1 MPYLPSSAR
10 NKSEYYRKLLDADI
24 IEQNNLI
31 KDLELRQNVSGSIDA
46 LNPTR
51 DDDGFVVSIEDPT
64 NPGQAAETIN
74 ESVRI
79 ENKQQFFNDRYLGQ
93 VQKPFEFFTP
103 PSSLVEEDAQIEQE
117 EKEIKQ
123 VETETAEPTSTSPT
137 NQYRE
142 LLVRLLQK
150 KRGGEIK
157 EVSDEKLQA
166 GMAAIL
172 KKGLKRN
179 FLDSIK
185 SRILANFYIKNK
197 QYEKYIK
204 VSIFSVRF
212 GNFFAKALW
221 TKLGLPTTING
232 TDITRLTSDEKKE
245 VESFAFKRDKS
256 TLRTG
261 ITGY

>member
-103 PSSLVEEDAQIEQE
+103 PSSLVEEDVQIEQE
-117 EKEIKQ
+117 EEQEKQKQAEKPNDSFRDLLIEFFELDINVSDKKIQSEMAKSGQKVLKGLQKAVMLNIIVSTKNYASFIRNVIYQDNSLKKIWKEKNL
-123 VETETAEPTSTSPT
+123 PTSSLTPT
-137 NQYRE
+137 GQEYDFTKQFE
-142 LLVRLLQK
+142 F
-150 KRGGEIK
+150 
-157 EVSDEKLQA
+157 
-166 GMAAIL
+166 
-172 KKGLKRN
+172 KGLDFSN
-179 FLDSIK
+179 LK
-185 SRILANFYIKNK
+185 SSLANLN
-197 QYEKYIK
+197 
-204 VSIFSVRF
+204 
-212 GNFFAKALW
+212 
-221 TKLGLPTTING
+221 
-232 TDITRLTSDEKKE
+232 TS
-245 VESFAFKRDKS
+245 
-256 TLRTG
+256 
-261 ITGY
+261 GYR

>member
-103 PSSLVEEDAQIEQE
+103 PSSLVEEDVQIEQE
-117 EKEIKQ
+117 EEQEKQ
-123 VETETAEPTSTSPT
+123 KQAEKPTDSF
-137 NQYRE
+137 RE
-142 LLVRLLQK
+142 LLIEFFELDINVSDKKIQSEMAKSGQKVLKGLQK
-150 KRGGEIK
+150 AVMLNII
-157 EVSDEKLQA
+157 VSTKNYASFIRNVIYQDNS
-166 GMAAIL
+166 L
-172 KKGLKRN
+172 KKIWKEKNLPTSSLTPTGQEYDFTKQFEFKGLDFSN
-179 FLDSIK
+179 LK
-185 SRILANFYIKNK
+185 SSLANLN
-197 QYEKYIK
+197 
-204 VSIFSVRF
+204 
-212 GNFFAKALW
+212 
-221 TKLGLPTTING
+221 
-232 TDITRLTSDEKKE
+232 TS
-245 VESFAFKRDKS
+245 
-256 TLRTG
+256 
-261 ITGY
+261 GYR

>member
-103 PSSLVEEDAQIEQE
+103 PSSLVEEDVQIEQE
-117 EKEIKQ
+117 EEEVKQTEI
-123 VETETAEPTSTSPT
+123 ETAEVTSKAPA
-137 NQYRE
+137 NKYRE
-142 LLVRLLQK
+142 LLVRLFQGK
-150 KRGGEIK
+150 KDFSEVV
-157 EVSDEKLQA
+157 EVSDEKLQSQ
-166 GMAAIL
+166 MAD
-172 KKGLKRN
+172 GLKRKLSFRN
-179 FLDSIK
+179 RL
-185 SRILANFYIKNK
+185 LATGVGHFRAMISGKYIIKNK
-197 QYEKYIK
+197 QYERYIRIL
-204 VSIFSVRF
+204 IFSTGF
-212 GNFFAKALW
+212 GNPSLREAWK
-221 TKLGLPTTING
+221 KLGLPTSIDGKN
-232 TDITRLTSDEKKE
+232 ITKVS
-245 VESFAFKRDKS
+245 KS
-256 TLRTG
+256 EIRNVILQRKG
-261 ITGY
+261 GY

>member
-103 PSSLVEEDAQIEQE
+103 PSSLAEEDVQIEQE
-117 EKEIKQ
+117 EEQEKQKQAEKPNDSFRDLLIEFFELDINVSDKKIQSEMAKSGQKVLKGLQKAVMLNIIVSTKNYASFIRNVIYQDNSLKKIWKEKNL
-123 VETETAEPTSTSPT
+123 PTSTLTPT
-137 NQYRE
+137 GQEYDFTKQFE
-142 LLVRLLQK
+142 F
-150 KRGGEIK
+150 
-157 EVSDEKLQA
+157 
-166 GMAAIL
+166 
-172 KKGLKRN
+172 KGLDFSN
-179 FLDSIK
+179 LK
-185 SRILANFYIKNK
+185 SSLANLN
-197 QYEKYIK
+197 
-204 VSIFSVRF
+204 
-212 GNFFAKALW
+212 
-221 TKLGLPTTING
+221 
-232 TDITRLTSDEKKE
+232 TS
-245 VESFAFKRDKS
+245 
-256 TLRTG
+256 
-261 ITGY
+261 GYR

>member
-103 PSSLVEEDAQIEQE
+103 PSSLVEEDVQIEQE
-117 EKEIKQ
+117 EEQEKQKQAEKPTDSFRDLLIEFFELDINVSDKKIQSEMAKSGQKVLKGLQKAVMLNIIVSTKNYASFIRNVIYQDNSLKKIWKEKNL
-123 VETETAEPTSTSPT
+123 PTSSLTPT
-137 NQYRE
+137 GQEYDFTKQFE
-142 LLVRLLQK
+142 F
-150 KRGGEIK
+150 
-157 EVSDEKLQA
+157 
-166 GMAAIL
+166 
-172 KKGLKRN
+172 KGLDFSN
-179 FLDSIK
+179 LK
-185 SRILANFYIKNK
+185 SSLANLN
-197 QYEKYIK
+197 
-204 VSIFSVRF
+204 
-212 GNFFAKALW
+212 
-221 TKLGLPTTING
+221 
-232 TDITRLTSDEKKE
+232 TS
-245 VESFAFKRDKS
+245 
-256 TLRTG
+256 
-261 ITGY
+261 GYR

>member
-103 PSSLVEEDAQIEQE
+103 PSSLVEEDVQIEQE
-117 EKEIKQ
+117 EEQEKQ
-123 VETETAEPTSTSPT
+123 KQAEKPTDSF
-137 NQYRE
+137 RE
-142 LLVRLLQK
+142 LLIEFFELDTNVSDKKIQSEMAKSGQKVLKGLQK
-150 KRGGEIK
+150 AVMLNII
-157 EVSDEKLQA
+157 VSTKNYASFIRNVIYQDNS
-166 GMAAIL
+166 L
-172 KKGLKRN
+172 KKIWKEKNLPTSSLTPTGQEYDFTKQFEFKGLDFSN
-179 FLDSIK
+179 LK
-185 SRILANFYIKNK
+185 SSLANLN
-197 QYEKYIK
+197 
-204 VSIFSVRF
+204 
-212 GNFFAKALW
+212 
-221 TKLGLPTTING
+221 
-232 TDITRLTSDEKKE
+232 TS
-245 VESFAFKRDKS
+245 
-256 TLRTG
+256 
-261 ITGY
+261 GYR